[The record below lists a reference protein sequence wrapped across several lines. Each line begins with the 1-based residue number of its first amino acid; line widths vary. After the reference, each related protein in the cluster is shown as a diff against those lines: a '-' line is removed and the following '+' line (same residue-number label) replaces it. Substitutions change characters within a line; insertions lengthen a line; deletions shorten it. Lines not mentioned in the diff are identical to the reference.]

1 MMAVY
6 LFSLIVGGGLLL
18 LSLLGGE
25 GGDLEVDGALDLDG
39 LGDAGDV
46 GSAAD
51 ATDASAASKI
61 FSLRS
66 LIYAVF
72 GFGGTGVLLT
82 GLGVT
87 GPSTLVSAIVTGL
100 LAGAMVSVVFGYL
113 RRTDS
118 GAKVGDEALEGLTG
132 HVVLP
137 IDAGSPGAV
146 VIVRGER
153 RLRLRAL
160 PHGTAEGDPSAWK
173 RVLVVEVENGI
184 ARVAPLEEDRLLDS

>member
-6 LFSLIVGGGLLL
+6 LFTLIVGGGFLL

-25 GGDLEVDGALDLDG
+25 GGDVEIDGALDLDG
-39 LGDAGDV
+39 LGDAAEI
-46 GSAAD
+46 GSG
-51 ATDASAASKI
+51 DASAAKV

-66 LIYAVF
+66 LIYAAF
-72 GFGGTGVLLT
+72 GFGGTGAVLTALGLT
-82 GLGVT
+82 GL
-87 GPSTLVSAIVTGL
+87 PTLISAGITGL
-100 LAGAMVSVVFGYL
+100 LAGTMVSVVFGYL

-137 IDAGSPGAV
+137 LDPDSPGAV
-146 VIVRGER
+146 VVVRGDR

-160 PHGTAEGDPSAWK
+160 PHGSARGDPSEWE
-173 RVLVVEVENGI
+173 RVLVVEVEGGI
-184 ARVAPLEEDRLLDS
+184 ARVAPLEGDRLLDS

>member
-18 LSLLGGE
+18 LSLFGGE

-39 LGDAGDV
+39 LGDAAEVASGD
-46 GSAAD
+46 GAD
-51 ATDASAASKI
+51 SKI

-72 GFGGTGVLLT
+72 GFGGTGAVLT
-82 GLGVT
+82 SLGAAAATTLVAALVT
-87 GPSTLVSAIVTGL
+87 GFLSGGMVSA
-100 LAGAMVSVVFGYL
+100 AFGYL

-118 GAKVGDEALEGLTG
+118 GAKLDDRALEGLPG

-137 IDAGSPGAV
+137 IEAESPGAV
-146 VIVRGER
+146 VVVRGDR

-160 PHGTAEGDPSAWK
+160 PYGAVEGDPSEWD
-173 RVLVVEVENGI
+173 RVVVVEVEGGI
-184 ARVAPLEEDRLLDS
+184 ARVTPLEGDRLLDP

>member
-18 LSLLGGE
+18 LSLFGGE
-25 GGDLEVDGALDLDG
+25 GGDLEIDGALDLDG
-39 LGDAGDV
+39 LGDAAELA
-46 GSAAD
+46 SAD
-51 ATDASAASKI
+51 AAASKV

-66 LIYAVF
+66 LIYATF
-72 GFGGTGVLLT
+72 GFGGAGALLTYLGAAAATTLVAAVVTGVL
-82 GLGVT
+82 
-87 GPSTLVSAIVTGL
+87 S
-100 LAGAMVSVVFGYL
+100 GAMVSAVFGYL

-118 GAKVGDEALEGLTG
+118 GAKLGDQALEGLAG

-137 IDAGSPGAV
+137 IDADSPGAV
-146 VIVRGER
+146 VVVRGDR

-160 PHGTAEGDPSAWK
+160 PHGTVLEGDPSEWD
-173 RVLVVEVENGI
+173 RVVVVEVEGGI

>member
-18 LSLLGGE
+18 LSVLGGD
-25 GGDLEVDGALDLDG
+25 GGELEVDGALDLDG

-66 LIYAVF
+66 LIYAMF
-72 GFGGTGVLLT
+72 GFGGTGAVLS
-82 GLGVT
+82 GLGMT
-87 GPSTLVSAIVTGL
+87 GPATLVGAVVTGL
-100 LAGAMVSVVFGYL
+100 LSGAMVSAVFGYL

-118 GAKVGDEALEGLTG
+118 GAKVGDEALEGLAG

-137 IDAGSPGAV
+137 IDADRPGAV
-146 VIVRGER
+146 VVVRGDR

-160 PHGTAEGDPSAWK
+160 PHRTVEGDPSSWE
-173 RVLVVEVENGI
+173 RVLVIEVENGV